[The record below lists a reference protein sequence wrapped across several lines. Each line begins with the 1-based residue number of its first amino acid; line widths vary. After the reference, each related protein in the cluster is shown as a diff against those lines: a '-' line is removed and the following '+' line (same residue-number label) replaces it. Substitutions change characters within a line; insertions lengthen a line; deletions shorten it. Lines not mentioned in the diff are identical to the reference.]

1 MEKKIIRVITIVMAA
16 VMILS
21 LLLSLFASG
30 MHVHAASSSEIKDQ
44 IDQLKDEQAEVKDK
58 IAQLEAQRKKNQ
70 ADIASLVAEKNNFD
84 QQVGLLYSQI
94 QSTGDLISAYNL
106 LIADKQKELDN
117 AQQKLADLNEAYRE
131 RLRAMEEEG
140 ELSYWSVLF
149 QASSFADFL
158 DRLNMI
164 QEIASADR
172 RRLEQLDAAAKA
184 VEETKELLTTEKA
197 GLEETKLGLEQAQK
211 DLERKSAEASAL
223 LNELI
228 AKGEEYIKYVEEC
241 EEQDRIMMEQIADKQ
256 AQYDKAKYSEWLAT
270 SVPPTTK
277 PSSRPNTVD
286 GITWLVP
293 TQNYRITSPFGM
305 RIHPVYGYPKMHTG
319 VDMAAPLNTP
329 IYATRAGVVVWAG
342 WGSTGGWWVKVDHGD
357 GFASTYL
364 HLTRYTVKIGDFVEA
379 GQIVGYMG
387 STGVSTG
394 SHLHFG
400 IMYNGE
406 WVNPLKY
413 IKA

>member
-1 MEKKIIRVITIVMAA
+1 MEKKIIRIITIVMAA

>member
-1 MEKKIIRVITIVMAA
+1 MSKKMLRIITIVMAGI
-16 VMILS
+16 MILS
-21 LLLSLFASG
+21 LLLSLFAGSL
-30 MHVHAASSSEIKDQ
+30 HAHAASSGEIKDQ
-44 IDQLKDEQAEVKDK
+44 IDQLKDEQEEVKNQ
-58 IAQLEAQRKKNQ
+58 IAQLEAQRKENQ
-70 ADIASLVAEKNNFD
+70 ADIASLVAEKTNYD
-84 QQVGLLYSQI
+84 QQIGLLYNQI
-94 QSTGDLISAYNL
+94 QSTSDLISAYNL
-106 LIADKQKELDN
+106 LIADKQKELDD
-117 AQQKLADLNEAYRE
+117 AQQKLDDLNEAYRE

-149 QASSFADFL
+149 QANSFADFL

-184 VEETKELLTTEKA
+184 VEQTKAVLTTEKA

-211 DLERKSAEASAL
+211 ELEQKSAEATGL

-228 AKGEEYIKYVEEC
+228 AKGEEYLKYVEEC
-241 EEQDRIMMEQIADKQ
+241 EEQNRIMMEQIADKQ

-277 PSSRPNTVD
+277 PSNRPNTVD

-293 TQNYRITSPFGM
+293 TQNYRITSTYGM
-305 RIHPVYGYPKMHTG
+305 RIHPVYGYEKMHTG

-329 IYATRAGVVVWAG
+329 IYASRAGVVVWAG

-357 GFASTYL
+357 GFATTYL
-364 HLTRYTVKIGDFVEA
+364 HMTRYVVKIGDFVEA
-379 GQIVGYMG
+379 GQILGYMG

-400 IMYNGE
+400 VMYNGA

-413 IKA
+413 VKA

>member
-1 MEKKIIRVITIVMAA
+1 MNKKVIRIITIVMAG

-30 MHVHAASSSEIKDQ
+30 IHVHAESSSEIKDQ
-44 IDQLKDEQAEVKDK
+44 IDKLKDEQAEVKEQ

-70 ADIASLVAEKNNFD
+70 ADIASLVAEKTNYD
-84 QQVGLLYSQI
+84 QQIGLLYAQI

-106 LIADKQKELDN
+106 LIADKQKELDE
-117 AQQKLADLNEAYRE
+117 AQQKLTDLNEAYRE
-131 RLRAMEEEG
+131 RRRAMEEEG

-149 QASSFADFL
+149 QANSFADFL

-164 QEIASADR
+164 QEIAGADR
-172 RRLEQLDAAAKA
+172 RRLEQLNAAAKD
-184 VEETKELLTTEKA
+184 VEEAKTVLTEEKA
-197 GLEETKLGLEQAQK
+197 GLEETKQTLEKAQK
-211 DLERKSAEASAL
+211 ELEAKSAEASSL

-228 AKGEEYIKYVEEC
+228 AKGEEYLKYVEEC

-256 AQYDKAKYSEWLAT
+256 HQYDKAKYSEWLAT
-270 SVPPTTK
+270 SVPPTTR
-277 PSSRPNTVD
+277 PSGRPNTV
-286 GITWLVP
+286 GGVTWLVP
-293 TQNYRITSPFGM
+293 TQNYRITSPYGM

-319 VDMAAPLNTP
+319 VDLAAPFNTP
-329 IYATRAGVVVWAG
+329 IYASRAGVVVWAG

-357 GFASTYL
+357 GFATTYL
-364 HLTRYTVKIGDFVEA
+364 HMTRYIVKIGDFVEA
-379 GQIVGYMG
+379 GQVLGYMG

-400 IMYNGE
+400 VMKDGK
-406 WVNPLKY
+406 WVDPLKY
-413 IKA
+413 IDA

>member
-1 MEKKIIRVITIVMAA
+1 MEKKIIRIITIIMAA

-30 MHVHAASSSEIKDQ
+30 MHVHAASSSEIQDQ
-44 IDQLKDEQAEVKDK
+44 IDQLKDEQAEVKEQ
-58 IAQLEAQRKKNQ
+58 IAQLEAQRKQNQ
-70 ADIASLVAEKNNFD
+70 ADIKTLVAEKNNYD
-84 QQVGLLYSQI
+84 QQVGLLYAQI

-149 QASSFADFL
+149 KASSFADFL

-164 QEIASADR
+164 QEIAGADR

-184 VEETKELLTTEKA
+184 VEETKALLTQEKA
-197 GLEETKLGLEQAQK
+197 GLEETKLALEQAQK
-211 DLERKSAEASAL
+211 DLEKKSAEASNL

-241 EEQDRIMMEQIADKQ
+241 EEQNRVMMEQIADKQ

-270 SVPPTTK
+270 SVPPTTR
-277 PSSRPNTVD
+277 PSGRPNTVD
-286 GITWLVP
+286 GVTWLVP
-293 TQNYRITSPFGM
+293 TKNYRITSTYGM
-305 RIHPVYGYPKMHTG
+305 RIHPVYGYEKMHTG
-319 VDMAAPLNTP
+319 VDLAAPLNTP

-342 WGSTGGWWVKVDHGD
+342 WGDTGGWWVKVDHGD
-357 GFASTYL
+357 GFATTYL
-364 HLTRYTVKIGDFVEA
+364 HLTRYIVKVGDFLEA
-379 GQIVGYMG
+379 GQVLGYMG

-400 IMYNGE
+400 VMYNGV
-406 WVNPLKY
+406 WVDPLKY
-413 IKA
+413 INA

>member
-1 MEKKIIRVITIVMAA
+1 MNKKVIRIITIVMAA

-30 MHVHAASSSEIKDQ
+30 IHVHAESSSEIKDQ
-44 IDQLKDEQAEVKDK
+44 IDKLKDEQAEVKEQ

-70 ADIASLVAEKNNFD
+70 ADIASLVAEKTNYD
-84 QQVGLLYSQI
+84 QQIGLLYAQI

-106 LIADKQKELDN
+106 LIADKQKELDE
-117 AQQKLADLNEAYRE
+117 AQQLLTDLNEAYRE

-149 QASSFADFL
+149 QANSFADFL

-164 QEIASADR
+164 QEIAGADR
-172 RRLEQLDAAAKA
+172 RRLEQLDAAAKD
-184 VEETKELLTTEKA
+184 VEEAKTVLTEEKA
-197 GLEETKLGLEQAQK
+197 GLEETKLALEKAQK
-211 DLERKSAEASAL
+211 ELETKSAQASSL

-228 AKGEEYIKYVEEC
+228 AKGEEYLKYVEEC

-256 AQYDKAKYSEWLAT
+256 HQYDKAKYSEWLAT
-270 SVPPTTK
+270 SVPPTTR
-277 PSSRPNTVD
+277 PSGRPNTV
-286 GITWLVP
+286 GGVTWLVP
-293 TQNYRITSPFGM
+293 TQNYRITSPYGM

-319 VDMAAPLNTP
+319 VDLAAPFNTP
-329 IYATRAGVVVWAG
+329 IYASRAGVVVWAG

-357 GFASTYL
+357 GFATTYL
-364 HLTRYTVKIGDFVEA
+364 HLTRYTVKIGDFLEA
-379 GQIVGYMG
+379 GQVLGYMG

-400 IMYNGE
+400 VMKDGK
-406 WVNPLKY
+406 WVDPLKY
-413 IKA
+413 IDA

>member
-1 MEKKIIRVITIVMAA
+1 MNKKVIRIITIVMAG

-30 MHVHAASSSEIKDQ
+30 IHVHAESSSEIKDQ
-44 IDQLKDEQAEVKDK
+44 IDKLKDEQAEVKEQ

-70 ADIASLVAEKNNFD
+70 ADIASLVAEKTNYD
-84 QQVGLLYSQI
+84 QQIGLLYAQI

-106 LIADKQKELDN
+106 LIADKQKELDE
-117 AQQKLADLNEAYRE
+117 AQQKLTDLNEAYRE

-149 QASSFADFL
+149 QANSFADFL

-164 QEIASADR
+164 QEIAGADR
-172 RRLEQLDAAAKA
+172 RRLEQLDAAAKD
-184 VEETKELLTTEKA
+184 VEEAKTVLTEEKA
-197 GLEETKLGLEQAQK
+197 GLEETKQTLEKAQK
-211 DLERKSAEASAL
+211 ELEAKSAEASSL

-228 AKGEEYIKYVEEC
+228 AKGEEYLKYVEEC

-256 AQYDKAKYSEWLAT
+256 HQYDKAKYSEWLAT
-270 SVPPTTK
+270 SVPPTTR
-277 PSSRPNTVD
+277 PSGRPNTV
-286 GITWLVP
+286 GGVTWLVP
-293 TQNYRITSPFGM
+293 TQNYRITSPYGM

-319 VDMAAPLNTP
+319 VDLAAPFNTP
-329 IYATRAGVVVWAG
+329 IYASRAGVVVWAG

-357 GFASTYL
+357 GFATTYL
-364 HLTRYTVKIGDFVEA
+364 HMTRYIVKIGDFVEA
-379 GQIVGYMG
+379 GQVLGYMG

-400 IMYNGE
+400 VMKDGK
-406 WVNPLKY
+406 WVDPLKY
-413 IKA
+413 IDA

>member
-1 MEKKIIRVITIVMAA
+1 MNKKVIRIITIVMAG

-30 MHVHAASSSEIKDQ
+30 IHVHAESSSEIKDQ
-44 IDQLKDEQAEVKDK
+44 IDKLKDEQAEVKEQ

-70 ADIASLVAEKNNFD
+70 ADIASLVAEKTNYD
-84 QQVGLLYSQI
+84 QQIGLLYAQI

-106 LIADKQKELDN
+106 LIADKQKELDE
-117 AQQKLADLNEAYRE
+117 AQQKLTDLNEAYRE

-149 QASSFADFL
+149 QANSFADFL

-164 QEIASADR
+164 QEIAGADR
-172 RRLEQLDAAAKA
+172 RRLEQLNAAAKD
-184 VEETKELLTTEKA
+184 VEEAKTVLTEEKA
-197 GLEETKLGLEQAQK
+197 GLEETKQTLEKAQK
-211 DLERKSAEASAL
+211 ELEAKSAEASSL

-228 AKGEEYIKYVEEC
+228 AKGEEYLKYVEEC

-256 AQYDKAKYSEWLAT
+256 HQYDKAKYSEWLAT
-270 SVPPTTK
+270 SVPPTTR
-277 PSSRPNTVD
+277 PSGRPNTV
-286 GITWLVP
+286 GGVTWLVP
-293 TQNYRITSPFGM
+293 TQNYRITSPYGM

-319 VDMAAPLNTP
+319 VDLAAPYNTP
-329 IYATRAGVVVWAG
+329 IYASRAGVVVWAG

-357 GFASTYL
+357 GFATTYL
-364 HLTRYTVKIGDFVEA
+364 HMTRYIVKIGDFVEA
-379 GQIVGYMG
+379 GQVLGYMG

-400 IMYNGE
+400 VMKDGK
-406 WVNPLKY
+406 WVDPLKY
-413 IKA
+413 IDA

>member
-1 MEKKIIRVITIVMAA
+1 MEKKIIRIITIIMAA

-21 LLLSLFASG
+21 LLLSQFASG
-30 MHVHAASSSEIKDQ
+30 AHVHAAPSSEIKDQ
-44 IDQLKDEQAEVKDK
+44 IAQLKDEQEEVKK
-58 IAQLEAQRKKNQ
+58 QIAQLEAQRKKNQ
-70 ADIASLVAEKNNFD
+70 ADIKSLVAEKNNFD
-84 QQVGLLYSQI
+84 QQVGLLYNQI

-106 LIADKQKELDN
+106 LIADKQKELDA
-117 AQQKLADLNEAYRE
+117 AQQKLTDLNEAYRE

-164 QEIASADR
+164 QEIAGADR

-184 VEETKELLTTEKA
+184 VEETKALLTQEKA

-211 DLERKSAEASAL
+211 ELERKSAEASTL

-241 EEQDRIMMEQIADKQ
+241 EEQDRIMMEQIANKQ
-256 AQYDKAKYSEWLAT
+256 HEYDKAKYSEWLAT
-270 SVPPTTK
+270 SVPPTTR
-277 PSSRPNTVD
+277 PASRPNTVD

-293 TQNYRITSPFGM
+293 TQNYRITSPYGM

-319 VDMAAPLNTP
+319 VDLAAPLNTP

-364 HLTRYTVKIGDFVEA
+364 HLTRYVVKIGDFVEA

-400 IMYNGE
+400 IMFNGE

-413 IKA
+413 VKA

>member
-1 MEKKIIRVITIVMAA
+1 MEKKIIRIITIIMAA

-30 MHVHAASSSEIKDQ
+30 MHVHAASSSEIQDQ
-44 IDQLKDEQAEVKDK
+44 IDQLKDEQAEVKEQ
-58 IAQLEAQRKKNQ
+58 IAQLEAQRKQNQ
-70 ADIASLVAEKNNFD
+70 ADIKTLVAEKNNYD
-84 QQVGLLYSQI
+84 QQVGLLYAQI

-149 QASSFADFL
+149 KASSFADFL

-164 QEIASADR
+164 QEIAGADR

-184 VEETKELLTTEKA
+184 VEETKALLTQEKA
-197 GLEETKLGLEQAQK
+197 GLEETKLALEQAQK
-211 DLERKSAEASAL
+211 DLEKKSAEASNL

-241 EEQDRIMMEQIADKQ
+241 EEQNRVMMEQIADKQ

-270 SVPPTTK
+270 SVPPTTR
-277 PSSRPNTVD
+277 PSGRPNTVD
-286 GITWLVP
+286 GVTWLVP
-293 TQNYRITSPFGM
+293 TKNYRITSTYGM
-305 RIHPVYGYPKMHTG
+305 RIHPVYGYEKMHTG
-319 VDMAAPLNTP
+319 VDLAAPLNTP
-329 IYATRAGVVVWAG
+329 IYATRAGGVVWAG

-364 HLTRYTVKIGDFVEA
+364 HLTRYVVKIGDFVEA

-413 IKA
+413 VKA

>member
-1 MEKKIIRVITIVMAA
+1 MEKKIIRIITIIMAA

-30 MHVHAASSSEIKDQ
+30 AHVHAASSSEIKDQ
-44 IDQLKDEQAEVKDK
+44 IDQLKDEQEEVKK
-58 IAQLEAQRKKNQ
+58 EIAQLEAQRKKNQ
-70 ADIASLVAEKNNFD
+70 ADIKSLVAEKNNFD
-84 QQVGLLYSQI
+84 QQVGLLYNQI

-106 LIADKQKELDN
+106 LIADKQKELDA
-117 AQQKLADLNEAYRE
+117 AQQKLTDLNEAYRE

-164 QEIASADR
+164 QEIAGADR

-184 VEETKELLTTEKA
+184 VEETKALLTQEKA

-211 DLERKSAEASAL
+211 ELERKSAEASTL

-270 SVPPTTK
+270 SVPPTTR
-277 PSSRPNTVD
+277 PASRPNTVD

-293 TQNYRITSPFGM
+293 TQNYRITSPYGM
-305 RIHPVYGYPKMHTG
+305 RIHPVYGYEKMHTG
-319 VDMAAPLNTP
+319 VDLAAPLNTP

-364 HLTRYTVKIGDFVEA
+364 HLTRYVVKIGDFVEA

-400 IMYNGE
+400 IMFNGE

-413 IKA
+413 VKA

>member
-1 MEKKIIRVITIVMAA
+1 MNKKVIRIITIVMAG

-30 MHVHAASSSEIKDQ
+30 IHVHAESSSEIKDQ
-44 IDQLKDEQAEVKDK
+44 IDKLKDEQAEVKEQ

-70 ADIASLVAEKNNFD
+70 ADIASLVAEKTNYD
-84 QQVGLLYSQI
+84 QQIGLLYAQI

-106 LIADKQKELDN
+106 LIADKQKELDE
-117 AQQKLADLNEAYRE
+117 AQQKLTDLNEAYRE

-149 QASSFADFL
+149 QANSFADFL

-164 QEIASADR
+164 QEIAGADR
-172 RRLEQLDAAAKA
+172 RRLEQLNAAAKD
-184 VEETKELLTTEKA
+184 VEEAKTVLTEEKA
-197 GLEETKLGLEQAQK
+197 GLEETKQTLEKAQK
-211 DLERKSAEASAL
+211 ELEAKSAEASSL

-228 AKGEEYIKYVEEC
+228 AKGEEYLKYVEEC

-256 AQYDKAKYSEWLAT
+256 HQYDKAKYSEWLAT
-270 SVPPTTK
+270 SVPPTTR
-277 PSSRPNTVD
+277 PSGRPNTV
-286 GITWLVP
+286 GGVTWLVP
-293 TQNYRITSPFGM
+293 TQNYRITSPYGM

-319 VDMAAPLNTP
+319 VDLAAPFNTP
-329 IYATRAGVVVWAG
+329 IYASRAGVVVWAG

-357 GFASTYL
+357 GFATTYL
-364 HLTRYTVKIGDFVEA
+364 HMTRYIVKIGDFVEA
-379 GQIVGYMG
+379 GQVLGYMG

-400 IMYNGE
+400 VMKDGK
-406 WVNPLKY
+406 WVDPLKY
-413 IKA
+413 IDA

>member
-1 MEKKIIRVITIVMAA
+1 MEKKIIRVITIIMAA

-70 ADIASLVAEKNNFD
+70 ADIKSLVAEKNNFD
-84 QQVGLLYSQI
+84 QQVGLLYNQI

-106 LIADKQKELDN
+106 LIADKQKELDA
-117 AQQKLADLNEAYRE
+117 AQQKLTDLNEAYRE

-164 QEIASADR
+164 QEIAGADR

-184 VEETKELLTTEKA
+184 VEETKALLTQEKA

-211 DLERKSAEASAL
+211 ELERKSAEASTL

-270 SVPPTTK
+270 SVPPTTR
-277 PSSRPNTVD
+277 PASRPNTVD

-293 TQNYRITSPFGM
+293 TQNYRITSPYGM

-319 VDMAAPLNTP
+319 VDLAAPLNTP

-364 HLTRYTVKIGDFVEA
+364 HLTRYVVKIGDFVEA

-400 IMYNGE
+400 IMFNGE

-413 IKA
+413 VKA

>member
-1 MEKKIIRVITIVMAA
+1 MNKKVIRIITIVMAG

-30 MHVHAASSSEIKDQ
+30 IHVHAESSSEIKDQ
-44 IDQLKDEQAEVKDK
+44 IDKLKDEQAEVKEQ

-70 ADIASLVAEKNNFD
+70 ADIASLVAEKTNYD
-84 QQVGLLYSQI
+84 QQIGLLYAQI

-106 LIADKQKELDN
+106 LIADKQKELDE
-117 AQQKLADLNEAYRE
+117 AQQKLTDLNEAYRE

-149 QASSFADFL
+149 QANSFADFL

-164 QEIASADR
+164 QEIAGADR
-172 RRLEQLDAAAKA
+172 RRLEQLDAAAKD
-184 VEETKELLTTEKA
+184 VEEAKTVLTEEKA
-197 GLEETKLGLEQAQK
+197 GLEETKQTLEKAQK
-211 DLERKSAEASAL
+211 ELEAKSAEASSL

-228 AKGEEYIKYVEEC
+228 AKGEEYLKYVEEC

-256 AQYDKAKYSEWLAT
+256 HQYDKAKYSEWLAT
-270 SVPPTTK
+270 SVPPTTR
-277 PSSRPNTVD
+277 PSGRPNTV
-286 GITWLVP
+286 GGVTWLVP
-293 TQNYRITSPFGM
+293 TQNYRITSPYGM
-305 RIHPVYGYPKMHTG
+305 RVHPVYGYPKMHTG
-319 VDMAAPLNTP
+319 VDLAAPFNTP
-329 IYATRAGVVVWAG
+329 IYASRAGVVVWAG

-357 GFASTYL
+357 GFATTYL
-364 HLTRYTVKIGDFVEA
+364 HLTRYIVKIGDFLEA
-379 GQIVGYMG
+379 GQVLGYMG

-400 IMYNGE
+400 VMKDGK
-406 WVNPLKY
+406 WVDPLKY
-413 IKA
+413 IDA

>member
-1 MEKKIIRVITIVMAA
+1 MEKKIIRIITIIMAA

-21 LLLSLFASG
+21 LLLSMFASG
-30 MHVHAASSSEIKDQ
+30 AHVHAASSSEIKDQ
-44 IDQLKDEQAEVKDK
+44 IDQLKDEQEEVKK
-58 IAQLEAQRKKNQ
+58 EIAQLEAQRKKNQ
-70 ADIASLVAEKNNFD
+70 ADIKSLVAEKNNFD
-84 QQVGLLYSQI
+84 QQVGLLYNQI

-106 LIADKQKELDN
+106 LIADKQKELDA
-117 AQQKLADLNEAYRE
+117 AQQKLTDLNEAYRE

-164 QEIASADR
+164 QEIAGADR

-184 VEETKELLTTEKA
+184 VEETKALLTQEKA

-211 DLERKSAEASAL
+211 ELERKSAEASTL

-270 SVPPTTK
+270 SVPPTTR
-277 PSSRPNTVD
+277 PASRPNTVD

-293 TQNYRITSPFGM
+293 TQNYRITSPYGM

-319 VDMAAPLNTP
+319 VDLAAPLNTP

-364 HLTRYTVKIGDFVEA
+364 HLTRYVVKIGDFVEA

-400 IMYNGE
+400 IMFNGE

-413 IKA
+413 VKA

>member
-1 MEKKIIRVITIVMAA
+1 
-16 VMILS
+16 
-21 LLLSLFASG
+21 
-30 MHVHAASSSEIKDQ
+30 
-44 IDQLKDEQAEVKDK
+44 
-58 IAQLEAQRKKNQ
+58 
-70 ADIASLVAEKNNFD
+70 
-84 QQVGLLYSQI
+84 
-94 QSTGDLISAYNL
+94 
-106 LIADKQKELDN
+106 
-117 AQQKLADLNEAYRE
+117 
-131 RLRAMEEEG
+131 
-140 ELSYWSVLF
+140 
-149 QASSFADFL
+149 
-158 DRLNMI
+158 
-164 QEIASADR
+164 
-172 RRLEQLDAAAKA
+172 
-184 VEETKELLTTEKA
+184 VEETKALLTQEKA

-211 DLERKSAEASAL
+211 ELERKSAEASTL

-270 SVPPTTK
+270 SVPPTTR
-277 PSSRPNTVD
+277 PASRPNTVD

-293 TQNYRITSPFGM
+293 TQNYRLTSPYGM

-319 VDMAAPLNTP
+319 VDLAAPLNTP

-364 HLTRYTVKIGDFVEA
+364 HLTRYVVKIGDFVEA

-400 IMYNGE
+400 IMFNGE

-413 IKA
+413 VKA